1 MVKTEMYPIKK
12 WMNIDKLD
20 NRIKSLEKDV
30 KVLKRLFFVRYRYSG
45 DSVEMA
51 SSKVGVTKM
60 VGYEWQRR
68 WNKDGYTGLIPK
80 YAGGR
85 PSKLIDEQKEEL
97 KALLQH
103 RDDWTTGEVRKLI
116 KGKYGVEYTLK
127 QIRVILK
134 KFGMKCGK
142 PYPRDYRRPDNAKEI
157 LKKP

>member
-127 QIRVILK
+127 QIRVILR